1 MIELVKSGVLFNQKQ
16 HTYSLDGKQLQGITS
31 TLMRLV
37 FPDQY
42 ADVPEAVLHRAAE
55 RGSLIHEQVEI
66 ADSLG
71 VSPDVPEVQAYIRA
85 KADIGLETVAGE
97 YIVTDGEHFASP
109 IDLVMEDDAG
119 NITLGDI
126 KTTYKLN
133 EAYVSWQLSIYAYLF
148 ERQNIGMEV
157 SHLMGVWLRD
167 GQCKFIEVAR
177 HADREVESLI
187 TAYLNSKPYKPEDN
201 QVALLA
207 PDAVKLLI
215 EATAAYEEA
224 KKAKED
230 VTAALLRAMEEHHVK
245 SWDTDLLRA
254 AYTPPTEST
263 TFDTKRFQQEHP
275 DLYAQYT
282 KTAMRKATVRVTIR

>member
-42 ADVPEAVLHRAAE
+42 ADVPETVLQRAAE

-85 KADIGLETVAGE
+85 KAGIGLETVAGE

-109 IDLVMEDDAG
+109 IDLVMADDAG

-148 ERQNIGMEV
+148 ERQNIGVEV

-167 GQCKFIEVAR
+167 GKCKFIEVAR

-187 TAYLNSKPYKPEDN
+187 TAYLNSKPYKPEDK

-224 KKAKED
+224 KKAKEE

-263 TFDTKRFQQEHP
+263 TFDAKRFQAEHP